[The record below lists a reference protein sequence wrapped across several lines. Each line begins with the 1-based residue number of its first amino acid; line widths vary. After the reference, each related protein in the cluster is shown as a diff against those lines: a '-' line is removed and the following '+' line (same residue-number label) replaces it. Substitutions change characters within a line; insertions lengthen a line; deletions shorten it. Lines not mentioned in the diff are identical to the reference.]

1 MAKKG
6 DKNGRKNQRGRV
18 ADANDAQEVLDQQ
31 RDEHGMLPSQAEGE
45 RELAE
50 DALNDHTNN
59 TGDGDQ
65 HAAVAP
71 LQEPKETPSQ
81 AEGEREI
88 VEEALRRQNER
99 H

>member
-1 MAKKG
+1 MTKKG
-6 DKNGRKNQRGRV
+6 VKNGSKNQHGRT
-18 ADANDAQEVLDQQ
+18 AATNDAQEGLDQL
-31 RDEHGMLPSQAEGE
+31 RDEHGVLPSQAEGE